1 VLNYRQFYIILVIS
15 IFYGGTISDKMD
27 NFDIQILSRLLNN
40 CRESD
45 RQIGIELGM
54 SGGAVNSRI
63 RKMQKLEIIEKF
75 VVKVEPPVLGYGVL
89 YFVISGE
96 NMKEVLEQ
104 VSLVGEPHF
113 VAPCVGGITVCSII
127 VKENLEQKIELA
139 KKLMKD
145 FKVLSIFE
153 AENPGFKTNL
163 TKTDLQILDELIKDP
178 RQKIETLAKN
188 TKMSTKTITRCID
201 KLQKNEGI
209 QFTTVYDP
217 KKIKKFIPYAIITWI
232 EGDLKET
239 LEKMNKEFSNTYL
252 QIPFIA
258 KNQIV
263 LFLYSNNIYKIDELT
278 QKVRNLKNIKSAD
291 LFIPKKISFYDNWIK
306 KTIMDFKKS
315 SKLHLTYQTN

>member
-1 VLNYRQFYIILVIS
+1 MILVIS
-15 IFYGGTISDKMD
+15 MFYGGIKSDKMD

-45 RQIGIELGM
+45 RQIGLELGM

-75 VVKVEPPVLGYGVL
+75 FVKVEPPVLGYGVL

-96 NMKEVLEQ
+96 NIKEVLEQ
-104 VSLVGEPHF
+104 VSLVGEPNF
-113 VAPCVGGITVCSII
+113 VVPCVGGITVCSII

-153 AENPGFKTNL
+153 AENPGFKRNL
-163 TKTDLQILDELIKDP
+163 TKTDLQILDELIKYP
-178 RQKIETLAKN
+178 RQKIETIAKN
-188 TKMSTKTITRCID
+188 TKMSTKTITRCIE

-209 QFTTVYDP
+209 QFTTLYDP
-217 KKIKKFIPYAIITWI
+217 KKIKKYIPYAIITWV

-263 LFLYSNNIYKIDELT
+263 IFMYSNNIYKIDELT
-278 QKVRNLKNIKSAD
+278 QKVRNLKNVKSAD
-291 LFIPKKISFYDNWIK
+291 LFIPKKISFYDEWV
-306 KTIMDFKKS
+306 KTAIIDFKKS

>member
-1 VLNYRQFYIILVIS
+1 MILVIC
-15 IFYGGTISDKMD
+15 IFYGGTISDIMD
-27 NFDIQILSRLLNN
+27 NFDIQILSKLLNN
-40 CRESD
+40 CRKSD

-75 VVKVEPPVLGYGVL
+75 FVKVEPPVLGYGIL
-89 YFVISGE
+89 YFVVSGE

-104 VSLVGEPHF
+104 VSLVGEPNF
-113 VAPCVGGITVCSII
+113 VVPCVGGITVCSII
-127 VKENLEQKIELA
+127 VKENLGQKIELA

-153 AENPGFKTNL
+153 AENTGFKKNL

-178 RQKIETLAKN
+178 RQKIETVAKN
-188 TKMSTKTITRCID
+188 TKMSTKTITRCIE

-209 QFTTVYDP
+209 QFTTLYDP
-217 KKIKKFIPYAIITWI
+217 KKIKKYIPYAIITWV
-232 EGDLKET
+232 EKDLKET

-263 LFLYSNNIYKIDELT
+263 LFMYSNDIYKMDELT
-278 QKVRNLKNIKSAD
+278 QKVRNLKNVKSVD
-291 LFIPKKISFYDNWIK
+291 LFIPKKISFYDEWIK
-306 KTIMDFKKS
+306 TVIVDLKKS

>member
-15 IFYGGTISDKMD
+15 IFYGVTISDKMD

-306 KTIMDFKKS
+306 KTIIDFKKS

>member
-15 IFYGGTISDKMD
+15 IFYGGIISDKMD

-63 RKMQKLEIIEKF
+63 HKMQKLEIIEKF
-75 VVKVEPPVLGYGVL
+75 VVKVEPPVVGYGVL

-263 LFLYSNNIYKIDELT
+263 LFLYSNNIYKMDELT

-306 KTIMDFKKS
+306 KTIIDFKKS

>member
-1 VLNYRQFYIILVIS
+1 MILVIS
-15 IFYGGTISDKMD
+15 IFYGVTISDKMD

-139 KKLMKD
+139 KKLMRD

-178 RQKIETLAKN
+178 REKIETLAKN
-188 TKMSTKTITRCID
+188 TRMSTKTITRCID

-239 LEKMNKEFSNTYL
+239 LEKMNKEFSNAYL

-306 KTIMDFKKS
+306 KTIIDFKKS